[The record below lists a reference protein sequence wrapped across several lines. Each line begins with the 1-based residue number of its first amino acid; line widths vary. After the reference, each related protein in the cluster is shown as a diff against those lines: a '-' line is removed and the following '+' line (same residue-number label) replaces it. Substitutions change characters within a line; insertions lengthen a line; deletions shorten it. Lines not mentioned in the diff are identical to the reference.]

1 MVTVLAHMQVLDPGF
16 RLAGVGLHTLPQR
29 VEALS
34 IKRSIYAAPVDRIFT
49 RWLSDH
55 KPVRGRAPGSRP
67 RLYPQR
73 PGV

>member
-34 IKRSIYAAPVDRIFT
+34 IKRSIYAAPVDRVFT
-49 RWLSDH
+49 RWFSDH
-55 KPVRGRAPGSRP
+55 KPVRGRAPGARP
-67 RLYPQR
+67 RFYPQR